1 MYYYR
6 MMDSGDWVGGL
17 FMTLLGV
24 LFLAAIVLI
33 VVRLLKSGDRSPE
46 QHATPLDLAKV
57 RYAKGELTKDEF
69 NQIKKTLSE

>member
-33 VVRLLKSGDRSPE
+33 AVRLLKSGDRSLV
-46 QHATPLDLAKV
+46 QHATPLDLAKE

>member
-17 FMTLLGV
+17 FMALLGV
-24 LFLAAIVLI
+24 LFLVAVVLI
-33 VVRLLKSGDRSPE
+33 VVRLLKSGNRDPQR
-46 QHATPLDLAKV
+46 HATPLDLAKE

-69 NQIKKTLSE
+69 IQIKKTLSE